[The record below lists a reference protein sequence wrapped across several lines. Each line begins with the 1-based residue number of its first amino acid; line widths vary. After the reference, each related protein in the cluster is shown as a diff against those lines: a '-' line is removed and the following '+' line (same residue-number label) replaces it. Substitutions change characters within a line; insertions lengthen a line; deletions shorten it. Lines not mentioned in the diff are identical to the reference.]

1 MSPSKV
7 RDLDVR
13 LRRIDD
19 MLGLV
24 LEGQL
29 MLMRMLV
36 YASSSAAAESKLRD
50 AAKEFEEKVR
60 EHQW

>member
-1 MSPSKV
+1 
-7 RDLDVR
+7 
-13 LRRIDD
+13 

-36 YASSSAAAESKLRD
+36 YASSAAAESKLRD

>member
-1 MSPSKV
+1 MSPSNV

-36 YASSSAAAESKLRD
+36 YASSAAAESKLRD

>member
-1 MSPSKV
+1 
-7 RDLDVR
+7 
-13 LRRIDD
+13 